1 MSISLN
7 NHESRIKALENSS
20 GSGSVFV
27 NDCGVIGKA
36 TFDMNSFQSDY
47 LWFIQCTIDQSS
59 DYYGARTYNTMFAF
73 KKGVNVP
80 RFYVGGGTDWSE
92 NVSCGVANNIASV
105 STWSGSV
112 VFKQLTA
119 TALKLYYNF
128 SYNTYCLIYTFLEFL
143 FKEV

>member
-20 GSGSVFV
+20 GPKLVFV
-27 NDCGVIGKA
+27 NDFGVIGKA

-47 LWFIQCTIDQSS
+47 LWFIQCTIGQSS
-59 DYYGARTYNTMFAF
+59 TYYGTRYYNTMFVF

-92 NVSCGVANNIASV
+92 DVSCGVANNIASV

-128 SYNTYCLIYTFLEFL
+128 SYNIYHLICVFLEFL